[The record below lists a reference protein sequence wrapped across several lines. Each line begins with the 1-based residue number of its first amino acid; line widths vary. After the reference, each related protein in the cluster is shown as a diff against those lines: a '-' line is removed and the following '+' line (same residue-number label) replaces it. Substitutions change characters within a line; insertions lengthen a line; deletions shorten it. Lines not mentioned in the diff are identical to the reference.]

1 MNTPPQDTLKVITS
15 LLTFLADDVPDL
27 LGLDDLEDLDPGSN
41 LHDAKLM
48 AEKARDLLSHL
59 AADIGSAAEDGAATA
74 SSIISECND
83 PDDLDAA
90 CDFSNF
96 NDSLPDL
103 IAQRIV
109 LYEYLKSIG
118 RC

>member
-74 SSIISECND
+74 LSIISGPCGR
-83 PDDLDAA
+83 LGR